1 MIGGLSFMVNGKL
14 CCGVNRTGILI
25 RIAPEMREQDVGAAP
40 CPPDEVVRVA
50 RFQVLCAWS
59 RKATEPMLHSRC
71 GFEQALGWQQPLP
84 EEMFNCGVLLASL

>member
-1 MIGGLSFMVNGKL
+1 MVSGKL

-40 CPPDEVVRVA
+40 CPPDEVVRSHDFKFCA
-50 RFQVLCAWS
+50 RGAGRL
-59 RKATEPMLHSRC
+59 PNRC
-71 GFEQALGWQQPLP
+71 CTRDVGSKQPLP